1 VSDLLTQ
8 GASSSKLLTPEEVA
22 ERLAMT
28 KDWVYARSR
37 EWVKSNGRRGIP
49 TVRLGRF
56 YRYRS
61 EAIARWEPKSRRARR
76 RLSMGRS
83 QQGRRRTALTA
94 GSMAHKE
101 GTS

>member
-1 VSDLLTQ
+1 VSERLAE
-8 GASSSKLLTPEEVA
+8 GRSSSKLLTPGELA
-22 ERLAMT
+22 ERLGMT

-61 EAIARWEPKSRRARR
+61 DAIALWEGQ
-76 RLSMGRS
+76 LE
-83 QQGRRRTALTA
+83 QGEADA
-94 GSMAHKE
+94 
-101 GTS
+101 